1 MQTLPSVPEMQ
12 RAYLTRNASYDGIFV
27 LGVRSTGIFCRPS
40 CGARKPK
47 PSNVEFYRTSREAL
61 FAGYR
66 PCKRCRPMMAVGSPP
81 IWVERLF
88 AEVERDP
95 TRRISDGTIRQLG
108 IDPARARRYFQKNFG
123 MTFQTY
129 CRGRRLGAA
138 LQEIRNG
145 ARLDEVALGH
155 GFESHSG
162 FRDAFTKAF
171 GTPPGKARATESI
184 LFTWIESPLGALIA
198 GATSDALVLL
208 EFTDR
213 RMLAAQI
220 ATLFRIFKRPILP
233 GENAVL
239 RQLKKELAE
248 YFDRKR
254 KRFTVPI
261 DFPGS
266 DFQRQVWQAL
276 LKIPYGTTVSYAD
289 LAKSIGKN
297 NAQRAVGH
305 SNGLNRLA
313 IVVPCHRVVNKG
325 GKLGGYGGGIWRK
338 QALLELE
345 RGERLLLVA

>member
-1 MQTLPSVPEMQ
+1 MQTLPPIAEMQ
-12 RAYLTRNASYDGIFV
+12 EAYLTRNASYDGIFV

-40 CGARKPK
+40 CPSRKPK
-47 PSNVEFYRTSREAL
+47 PENVEFYATPREAV

-66 PCKRCRPMMAVGSPP
+66 PCKRCRPMVAVGTPP
-81 IWVERLF
+81 PWVEQLLSQVDRNPSTRL
-88 AEVERDP
+88 
-95 TRRISDGTIRQLG
+95 SDHDIRALG
-108 IDPARARRYFQKNFG
+108 IDPARARRYFQKNLG

-129 CRGRRLGAA
+129 CRGRRLGTA
-138 LQEIRNG
+138 LMEIRKG
-145 ARLDEVALGH
+145 ARLDDVALGH

-162 FRDAFTKAF
+162 FREAFTKTF
-171 GTPPGKARATESI
+171 GTPPGKARSSESI
-184 LFTWIESPLGALIA
+184 LFTWIESPLGAMLA
-198 GATSDALVLL
+198 GATSTALVLL

-213 RMLAAQI
+213 RMLASQI
-220 ATLFRIFKRPILP
+220 ETLYRLFKRAIVP
-233 GENAVL
+233 GENAIL
-239 RQLKKELAE
+239 RQLRQELAE

-254 KRFTVPI
+254 RRFTVPI

-266 DFQRQVWQAL
+266 EFQREVWQAL
-276 LKIPYGTTVSYAD
+276 LKIPYGSTVSYEE
-289 LAKSIGKN
+289 LARSIGRT

-345 RGERLLLVA
+345 RGERLLRVA